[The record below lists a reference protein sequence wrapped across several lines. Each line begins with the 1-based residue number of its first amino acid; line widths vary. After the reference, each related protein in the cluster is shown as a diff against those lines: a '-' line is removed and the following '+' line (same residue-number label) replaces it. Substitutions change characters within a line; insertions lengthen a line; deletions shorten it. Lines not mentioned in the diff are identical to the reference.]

1 MPHFAKPSYSS
12 FSVQFFYVCKHFFR
26 RWADE
31 GISSYSLHPGLVRT
45 EIFSKSD
52 FRSLKEWNDSTE
64 QSFFIILIE
73 EKPAETQ
80 TSHQLFGYF
89 A

>member
-1 MPHFAKPSYSS
+1 MLYIYQLSEIFLKLAYTNYKGEKLYASTL
-12 FSVQFFYVCKHFFR
+12 FYFLCTILHVFQHFFR

-52 FRSLKEWNDSTE
+52 FRSLKE
-64 QSFFIILIE
+64 
-73 EKPAETQ
+73 
-80 TSHQLFGYF
+80 
-89 A
+89 

>member
-1 MPHFAKPSYSS
+1 MPYYATPNFST
-12 FSVQFFYVCKHFFR
+12 FSVQFYIKYVLR

-52 FRSLKEWNDSTE
+52 FRSLKEWNDSTVAI
-64 QSFFIILIE
+64 FFITFIK
-73 EKPAETQ
+73 EKPAKNQ
-80 TSHQLFGYF
+80 TIAISS
-89 A
+89 